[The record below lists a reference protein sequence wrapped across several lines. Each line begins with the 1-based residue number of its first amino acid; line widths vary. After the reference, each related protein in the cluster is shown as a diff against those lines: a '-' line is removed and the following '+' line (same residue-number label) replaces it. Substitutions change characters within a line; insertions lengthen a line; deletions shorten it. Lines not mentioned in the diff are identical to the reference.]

1 VDHPSQ
7 SSSVLGVIMNKIFR
21 IWVRL
26 NDQYRHYGHEFF
38 NNFPIESMQDMDQQ
52 MNDIDHLWLGQPL

>member
-1 VDHPSQ
+1 
-7 SSSVLGVIMNKIFR
+7 MNKIFR

-38 NNFPIESMQDMDQQ
+38 NSFPIESMQDMDQQ

>member
-1 VDHPSQ
+1 
-7 SSSVLGVIMNKIFR
+7 MNKLLR

-38 NNFPIESMQDMDQQ
+38 NNFPIEFTQDMNQQ
-52 MNDIDHLWLGQPL
+52 MDDIDHLWLGQPL